1 MMTVLFNISERIYHD
16 RDRDFKNNIK
26 QQTNKKNS
34 SALSDYNVLCNNI
47 NYLNTAFKSYLQLLS
62 ETQEKIS
69 KEFESDTSLN
79 EEYKSDKDL
88 NSILPIVNRI
98 VKNSIVV
105 FEKFSNLTKSDI
117 REERQY
123 GKYPY
128 ARKKVHSL

>member
-1 MMTVLFNISERIYHD
+1 
-16 RDRDFKNNIK
+16 
-26 QQTNKKNS
+26 
-34 SALSDYNVLCNNI
+34 
-47 NYLNTAFKSYLQLLS
+47 LS

-98 VKNSIVV
+98 VKNEYCSFRKVL
-105 FEKFSNLTKSDI
+105 KSAKSDI
-117 REERQY
+117 RERQY

-128 ARKKVHSL
+128 ARKKFTHYNEL

>member
-1 MMTVLFNISERIYHD
+1 
-16 RDRDFKNNIK
+16 
-26 QQTNKKNS
+26 
-34 SALSDYNVLCNNI
+34 
-47 NYLNTAFKSYLQLLS
+47 LS

-117 REERQY
+117 REGVNMENIHMQE
-123 GKYPY
+123 KS
-128 ARKKVHSL
+128 SLIIMS